1 MALIYGERS
10 EDRGGYTRLATSVI
24 IRAVKDVHGMGG
36 VSEAERAYLKKT
48 ARAFLSDP
56 SNESLKLWCAWIGI
70 DPTRVEASYASILD
84 LDQEKTT
91 TTL

>member
-1 MALIYGERS
+1 MALLYGERS
-10 EDRGGYTRLATSVI
+10 EDQGGYTRLAMSVM
-24 IRAVKDVHGMGG
+24 IRAVRDVHGMGG
-36 VSEAERAYLKKT
+36 VSDTERSHLKKT

-91 TTL
+91 TAL